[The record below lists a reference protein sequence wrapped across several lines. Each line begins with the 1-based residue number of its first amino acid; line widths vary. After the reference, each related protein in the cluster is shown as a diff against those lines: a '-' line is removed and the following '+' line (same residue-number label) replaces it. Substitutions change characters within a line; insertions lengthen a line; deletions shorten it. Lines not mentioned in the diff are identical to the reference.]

1 MAISAKSC
9 GAVILAGGQSR
20 RMGSCKALLKLD
32 GETLI
37 TRLAKQLDGFG
48 ELLLSA
54 NDPQVAIGIPGRLVM
69 DVYPGGGPLAGL
81 HAALTAAKVERLI
94 CVSCD
99 LPYFTAALAEALLN
113 AFPLDADALACMD
126 GDGRI
131 HPLCG
136 IYAKTSLP
144 VIERR
149 LQNRQLR
156 MLDLLAEL
164 HTVYFSLPKRFPAK
178 ILTNVNTPEAF
189 AGVKGDFL

>member
-1 MAISAKSC
+1 
-9 GAVILAGGQSR
+9 
-20 RMGSCKALLKLD
+20 MGRCKALLRLN

-37 TRLAKQLDGFG
+37 ARLAKQLDGFG

-54 NDPQVAIGIPGRLVM
+54 NDPEITAGIPGRLVM
-69 DVYPGGGPLAGL
+69 DIYPGFGPLAGL
-81 HAALTAAKVERLI
+81 HAALTAAKAEQLI

-113 AFPLDADALACMD
+113 AFPPDADALVCMD
-126 GDGRI
+126 GGGRI

-136 IYAKTSLP
+136 IYTRASLP

-149 LQNRQLR
+149 LQNRQLK

-164 HTVYFSLPKRFPAK
+164 YTVYFSIPEHFPAK
-178 ILTNVNTPEAF
+178 ILTNVNTPESF

>member
-1 MAISAKSC
+1 MAISAKNC
-9 GAVILAGGQSR
+9 GAMILAGGQSR
-20 RMGSCKALLKLD
+20 RMGRCKALLELD

-37 TRLAKQLDGFG
+37 SRLAKQLDGFG

-54 NDPQVAIGIPGRLVM
+54 NDPQVAAGIPGRLVT
-69 DVYPGGGPLAGL
+69 DIYPGLGPLAGL
-81 HAALTAAKVERLI
+81 HAALTAAKVENLL

-99 LPYFTAALAEALLN
+99 MPYFTAALAEALLN
-113 AFPLDADALACMD
+113 AFPPDTDALACVD
-126 GDGRI
+126 GNGRV

-136 IYAKTSLP
+136 IYAKTALP

-149 LQNRQLR
+149 LQNRQLK

-164 HTVYFSLPKRFPAK
+164 CTVYFPIPDRFPAK